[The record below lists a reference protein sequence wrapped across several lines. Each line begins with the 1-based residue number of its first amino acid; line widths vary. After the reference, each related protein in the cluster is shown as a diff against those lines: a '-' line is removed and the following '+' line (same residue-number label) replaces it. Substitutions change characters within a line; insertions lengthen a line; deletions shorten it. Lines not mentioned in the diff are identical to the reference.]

1 MSTALAEVPRN
12 LATNR
17 DVMQLAS
24 RLDKA
29 NATASR
35 LRAEVQKVPHQAA
48 MMNTGL
54 TLSGAALAAIADN
67 KIGTIAGQKA
77 STVIGVGSI
86 LLGTFLEIPELLPL
100 GGGMLAAD
108 VYVLTS
114 SKL

>member
-1 MSTALAEVPRN
+1 MPNALAEVPRN

-17 DVMQLAS
+17 DVMSLAS

-29 NATASR
+29 NATTVA
-35 LRAEVQKVPHQAA
+35 LRRKVQAVPHQAA

-54 TLSGAALAAIADN
+54 TLAGAAAAAVVDN

-77 STVIGVGSI
+77 STVLGVGAI
-86 LLGTFLEIPELLPL
+86 FAGAFFEIPELLPL

-108 VYVLTS
+108 IYVLTA